1 MGTMKAVITD
11 PLAKRP
17 NYKVATQK
25 VRRLKGQYTSAKRS
39 GDKDKAQR
47 IKGKLKSARGTK
59 RSIKNKFE
67 DKRANIVEFDTRWMW
82 DKVKDILSA
91 DHTYNI
97 AADLL
102 HQSNSQLN
110 TLLDGTNQIAEFA
123 ANNQALL
130 QADAMR
136 MSMLL
141 GAPLPEES
149 ADHVLIGSTRED
161 VDPKS
166 RGRRSLRI
174 EPATPTTSLAI

>member
-1 MGTMKAVITD
+1 MGTMKAVITN
-11 PLAKRP
+11 PLKPRP
-17 NYKVATQK
+17 KFKAATQK
-25 VRRLKGQYTSAKRS
+25 VQRLNQRYTQAKRS
-39 GDKDKAQR
+39 GDAEKAANV
-47 IKGKLKSARGTK
+47 KARLGQARRT
-59 RSIKNKFE
+59 RRGIKNKWE
-67 DKRANIVEFDTRWMW
+67 DKRANQVEFDTRWMW

-91 DHTYNI
+91 DHSYNL
-97 AADLL
+97 ATDLL

-141 GAPLPEES
+141 GAPLPEKA
-149 ADHVLIGSTRED
+149 ADHVLIGDRRED

-174 EPATPTTSLAI
+174 EPATTTPSLAI